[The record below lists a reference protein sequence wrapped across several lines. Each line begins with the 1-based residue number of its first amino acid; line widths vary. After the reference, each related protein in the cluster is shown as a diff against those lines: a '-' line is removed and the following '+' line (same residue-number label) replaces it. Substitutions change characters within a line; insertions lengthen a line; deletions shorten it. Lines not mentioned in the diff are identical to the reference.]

1 MKKFCTLLLL
11 AAATCGAASAQ
22 NFQPANADFNAAWVD
37 CIPWTSDGN
46 TNKANKQPSGWKV
59 SNIYQKVSVVSVKT
73 ELAEQ
78 VQGQTGAGNDYA
90 VKLKNYNLS
99 GRNVPGYIALGT
111 PWATAS
117 TKMWNVQAGS
127 TDGGAWGGKDF
138 TGHPDAIA
146 FAYKRDN
153 SKGAES
159 ASVIAYTWRG
169 TWTQTN
175 VPGNTAV
182 GLASY
187 GTPKKTTITNRD
199 VCILGYYDAKKHLG
213 DAPTHTAD
221 AQLVAKL
228 EHYITNAASD
238 WTEVIVPFD
247 YGTLENPGQQKVEN
261 INIVFSATDYFA
273 GEGAVVAEN
282 TFTIDNVK
290 LLYYSE
296 LASAVYDGATVS
308 FSGTSAT
315 VDAVYNASKLSLTSN
330 GKGATIE
337 TSYNE
342 DTYQLTVTVKG
353 EDISEN
359 STNKHVYTIQFAKPK
374 ATATMSLS
382 AAAGWGTFCAPFEVT
397 VPAGTTAYSVT
408 EVSETG
414 VLTTSRLLP
423 TPPSR
428 FVTIPANTPVVL
440 SATKDVNAN
449 FEGAPVNGT
458 PVAGLLTGVYE
469 ATTVPAGSYV
479 LQNQSRGVGFYL
491 VDDVLPTVQ
500 PNRCYLTLP
509 AGSNC
514 RALFFEEDLVTA
526 LDNAIIVDEPE
537 AAYDLQGRRVSVA
550 GQKGMFIIGGRKVIK

>member
-11 AAATCGAASAQ
+11 AAATCSAASAQ

-182 GLASY
+182 GITSY

-382 AAAGWGTFCAPFEVT
+382 AAAGWGTFCAPFAT
-397 VPAGTTAYSVT
+397 AVPSGVSVYT
-408 EVSETG
+408 LSKVSTNG
-414 VLTTSRLLP
+414 VLSLMP
-423 TPPSR
+423 
-428 FVTIPANTPVVL
+428 VKGGTIPAHAPVIIKGG
-440 SATKDVNAN
+440 TDVNQT
-449 FEGAPVNGT
+449 FEGDATEGNPAKT
-458 PVAGLLTGVYE
+458 YLTGVYE
-469 ATTVPAGSYV
+469 ATPAPVGSYV
-479 LQNQSRGVGFYL
+479 LQKQGDRVGFYL
-491 VDDVLPTVQ
+491 VDDVQPTVQ